1 MFFMTGQFTEL
12 RQLTKETEVRSVL
25 SSINFIVI
33 LTTPST
39 TPKQIIRTYTDTA
52 NTIHVYKP
60 PFGQFNNQNSSQVYF
75 TNETIDG
82 LTFWVQKNHENR
94 PFMEYDDQNFDQN

>member
-25 SSINFIVI
+25 SSINFIAI

-60 PFGQFNNQNSSQVYF
+60 PFGQFDIKIPARY
-75 TNETIDG
+75 I
-82 LTFWVQKNHENR
+82 LTVALSLGKR
-94 PFMEYDDQNFDQN
+94 RLI

>member
-60 PFGQFNNQNSSQVYF
+60 PFGQFDNQNSSQVYK
-75 TNETIDG
+75 TIDG
-82 LTFWVQKNHENR
+82 LTFWVQKIMKIGLSWN
-94 PFMEYDDQNFDQN
+94 MTSFDQN

>member
-60 PFGQFNNQNSSQVYF
+60 PFGQFDIKIPALYILMSYKTIHGLINS
-75 TNETIDG
+75 
-82 LTFWVQKNHENR
+82 
-94 PFMEYDDQNFDQN
+94 